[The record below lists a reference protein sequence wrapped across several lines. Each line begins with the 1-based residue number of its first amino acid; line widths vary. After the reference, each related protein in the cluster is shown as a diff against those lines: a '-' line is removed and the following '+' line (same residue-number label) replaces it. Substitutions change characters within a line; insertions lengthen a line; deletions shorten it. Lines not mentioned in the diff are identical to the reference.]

1 MNKYQNGNEKLFFYA
16 LNVYP
21 QDLQPFPPQK
31 NEA

>member
-1 MNKYQNGNEKLFFYA
+1 MAMKNFFYA

-31 NEA
+31 NEAYP